1 MKPSNGPI
9 IFAILILGLS
19 SITAQIVLTRELLV
33 VFYGNELS
41 IGLILGVWLLMGGF
55 GAWAFGHISDK
66 ISKKLAVFIICQLL
80 SSFLVLVSVISIR
93 WIRPVF
99 DILPGELVSLSIIA
113 LSSLA
118 ILSPI
123 CLLVG
128 FLFTLSCRILKIYGS
143 EGVGQVGYAYAL
155 EALGA
160 ALGGLLSNLLLIKI
174 FASFDIVLFIF
185 GLNLIAAL
193 WLAKYCAVSRYK
205 RDALRICVAVILLAL
220 IFLKTT
226 HKLDLLDG
234 RTKEIE
240 WKGFNLLENR
250 NSIYGNLNVTK
261 RDSLYSFFNNGVLMF
276 SVPDLLAQEENVHF
290 AMLQR
295 PDAKKVL
302 LIGGGPGGALWEI
315 LKYPVERV
323 DYVELDPTLIKLS
336 EKYLRDSE
344 FFSLNNPRVNVIQTD
359 GRFYIQ
365 NTKNLYELIILNL
378 PDPYT
383 AQLNRFYTL
392 EFFTAAHRRLRE
404 DGVLCFSLSS
414 SENYI
419 SEELAVFLSSIYST
433 LKSVFKN
440 IKVVPGDTAY
450 FLASS
455 GQEVLTLDH
464 NTLAKRLKRHSI
476 QTQFVRDYYLF
487 SKLSEERLAYMNDR
501 LRAGHRVRINRD
513 FSPISYYYDMV
524 LWSTHFNN
532 NLKLFLK
539 RLTNNALFTAAA
551 FVYIAIL
558 SCGLFWKRRK
568 NAKGSV
574 LVAVATTGFSEI
586 GFQLIVIIA
595 FQVLYGY
602 LYYKLGIIITS
613 FMIGLGAGGFIMT
626 KRLDSLKD
634 PYREFTKVQA
644 AICLYPLLLPVVFY
658 MLHVTESGLL
668 KNLGSSVIFTLL
680 PVVAGVMG
688 GLQFPLANKICFERE
703 ERLGRVAGL
712 NYGADMVG
720 SCLGAILISAFI
732 IPVAGITAACL
743 MVALLNASS
752 LAILVVNKN

>member
-1 MKPSNGPI
+1 MRPSNRPI
-9 IFAILILGLS
+9 ILAILISGLS

-41 IGLILGVWLLMGGF
+41 IGLILGVWLLMGGL
-55 GAWAFGHISDK
+55 GGWAFGRISDK
-66 ISKKLAVFIICQLL
+66 TPKKLTVFIICQLL
-80 SSFLVLVSVISIR
+80 SSFLILLSVILIR

-99 DILPGELVSLSIIA
+99 GILPGELASLPIIA
-113 LSSLA
+113 LSSLI

-123 CLLVG
+123 CLLAG
-128 FLFTLSCRILKIYGS
+128 FLFTLSCRMLKIYGS

-160 ALGGLLSNLLLIKI
+160 ASGGLLCNLLLIKI
-174 FASFDIVLFIF
+174 FASFNIALFIF
-185 GLNLIAAL
+185 GFNLIAAL
-193 WLAKYCAVSRYK
+193 WLAKYSSISQYK
-205 RDALRICVAVILLAL
+205 RNALRICVAGILLAL
-220 IFLKTT
+220 ILLKTT
-226 HKLDLLDG
+226 HKLDLIDS

-240 WKGFNLLENR
+240 WRGFNLLENR

-261 RDSLYSFFNNGVLMF
+261 RDSLYSFFSNGILMF
-276 SVPDLLAQEENVHF
+276 TVPDLLTQEENIHF

-302 LIGGGPGGALWEI
+302 LIGGGAGGALWEI
-315 LKYPVERV
+315 LKYPVESV
-323 DYVELDPTLIKLS
+323 DYVELDPTLIELS
-336 EKYLRDSE
+336 EKHLRDSE
-344 FFSLNNPRVNVIQTD
+344 SFSLKNPRVNIIRTD

-365 NTKNLYELIILNL
+365 NTENLYELIILNL

-392 EFFTAAHRRLRE
+392 EFFTAARRRLGE
-404 DGVLCFSLSS
+404 DGVLCFGLSS

-419 SEELAVFLSSIYST
+419 SQELAVFLSSVYST
-433 LKSVFKN
+433 LKSVFAD
-440 IKVVPGDTAY
+440 IKIVPGDTAY

-455 GQEVLTLDH
+455 GQGLLTLDH
-464 NTLAKRLKRHSI
+464 NTLVKRLKRHGI

-501 LRAGHRVRINRD
+501 LRAGRRVRINRD

-532 NLKLFLK
+532 NLKVFLK
-539 RLTNNALFTAAA
+539 RLTNKVLFTAAA
-551 FVYIAIL
+551 FTYILIL

-568 NAKGSV
+568 NAKAPI
-574 LVAVATTGFSEI
+574 LVAVATTGVSEI
-586 GFQLIVIIA
+586 SFELILIIA

-602 LYYKLGIIITS
+602 LYYKLGIIITA

-626 KRLDSLKD
+626 RRLDSLKD
-634 PYREFTKVQA
+634 PYREFTKVQV

-658 MLHVTESGLL
+658 ILRVAEFGLL
-668 KNLGSSVIFTLL
+668 KSLGSNVIFTLL

-688 GLQFPLANKICFERE
+688 GLQFPLANKLRFERT

-720 SCLGAILISAFI
+720 SCFGAILISAFI

-743 MVALLNASS
+743 MVALLNLSS
-752 LAILVVNKN
+752 LLILIVNKN